1 MSRIGFAGIGRMG
14 LPMCANLVGAG
25 YAVTAFDVRAERKEA
40 AIGCGARWSTN
51 PRAVAAGA
59 DVFITMVPGPPE
71 VRDLMLRDGVAEAL
85 PPESVWLD
93 MTSNSPEVVRPI
105 RERLLARGVRVL
117 EAPVGGGPA
126 ESRDGSLKLFVGGEA
141 DLVDQLRPLLAV
153 LGDPDRIVLA
163 GGHDHGYTA
172 KLLVNL
178 LWFGQAV
185 ATAEAL
191 LLGKSAGLDL
201 GVLRDALRDSAAAGA
216 FLHKD
221 LDALLAGDYL
231 RSFGL
236 DRVCEE
242 LATLTDLGR
251 DHGTPFELSEVVAR
265 THRRALARYGPAD
278 GELLAVALLEEEA
291 GLRLRDP

>member
-1 MSRIGFAGIGRMG
+1 
-14 LPMCANLVGAG
+14 MCANLVKAG
-25 YAVTAFDVRAERKEA
+25 HEVTACDVRAEQREA
-40 AIGCGARWSTN
+40 AIACGARWS
-51 PRAVAAGA
+51 PDPGEVAATA
-59 DVFITMVPGPPE
+59 DVFITMLPGPPE
-71 VRDLMLRDGVAEAL
+71 VRDLMLRGGVAEAL
-85 PPESVWLD
+85 PPKSVWVD

-126 ESRDGSLKLFVGGEA
+126 ESRDGSLKLFIGGEA
-141 DLVDQLRPLLAV
+141 DLVDRLRPLLEV
-153 LGDPDRIVLA
+153 LGDPDRIALV
-163 GGHDHGYTA
+163 GGHGHGYTA

-201 GVLRDALRDSAAAGA
+201 GVLRDVLRDSAAAGS
-216 FLHKD
+216 FLHHD
-221 LDALLAGDYL
+221 LDALFAGDYL

-242 LATLTDLGR
+242 LTALTELAH
-251 DHGTPFELSEVVAR
+251 DHGTPFALSDVVAR
-265 THRRALARYGPAD
+265 VHQRALARYGPAD
-278 GELLAVALLEEEA
+278 GELLAVALLEEDA
-291 GLRLRDP
+291 GLQLRAPRPSTSDEVGD